1 MLVYHDMHIE
11 TQPPNRFTF
20 LTETLFRGLF
30 AALIVT
36 GPSTLQPRHTQR
48 RHSFSLD
55 CNLLIDFSSGH
66 KPTSKNSLDSQDS
79 AWDHVF
85 SDIKDMPPL
94 VPSTAHNHNMRSP
107 AARRPR
113 KQVMTARE
121 IAAFDDM
128 FNMIFSA
135 VQEQKQ
141 GKTKDAS
148 GGDVGIGRGK
158 IGDLFGKLRRHSK
171 KMKWTTEADEMLDRK
186 KEEMD
191 LCDTDHQL
199 LNWAMKEVFGES
211 ERYERE
217 SRKAMAEA
225 AESGAVTKELP
236 MLQPSTYPHLV
247 ALLIR
252 TFRDKYNDPHLA
264 LSIFEHARHL
274 SIASYVF
281 GCSTMA
287 YNELI
292 ETRWTCFR
300 DLKGV
305 HDALMEM
312 SVNGVD
318 TDSRTRKL
326 VEVLRREVGEQNLWV
341 EEDALGNGEVWTMLT
356 KIEELVKK
364 RTPLFPESD
373 EPPKGSKWDD
383 WKALPMEDEQEDD
396 WAFDQWDDP
405 PPRRDSWKP

>member
-1 MLVYHDMHIE
+1 MFIN
-11 TQPPNRFTF
+11 TQPQYR
-20 LTETLFRGLF
+20 LTTLRQTHFQNSF
-30 AALIVT
+30 AALIVA
-36 GPSTLQPRHTQR
+36 GPSTLRQR
-48 RHSFSLD
+48 LARSRHSFSLGRR
-55 CNLLIDFSSGH
+55 LLIKFSSESN
-66 KPTSKNSLDSQDS
+66 PTSKNLFKSQES
-79 AWDHVF
+79 TWDHVF

-94 VPSTAHNHNMRSP
+94 VPATAHPNRSTTT
-107 AARRPR
+107 RRPR

-135 VQEQKQ
+135 VQKQKE
-141 GKTKDAS
+141 GPKHAS
-148 GGDVGIGRGK
+148 GADVGIGRGK

-171 KMKWTTEADEMLDRK
+171 KMKWTTEADEVLDRK

-211 ERYERE
+211 ERYEME

-225 AESGAVTKELP
+225 AESGPGAVAKELP

-305 HDALMEM
+305 YDALVEM

-341 EEDALGNGEVWTMLT
+341 EEDALGNGEVWSMLT

-364 RTPLFPESD
+364 RTSWIPESD
-373 EPPKGSKWDD
+373 EPAKASKWDD
-383 WKALPMEDEQEDD
+383 WKALPMEDEKGDG
-396 WAFDQWDDP
+396 WGFDQWNDP
-405 PPRRDSWKP
+405 PPRRDSWRP